1 MTPVKM
7 SKADPKNAERAA
19 EHFAVKILGCIKTV
33 RAVQTQFQRQDMFGS
48 DVIGKN
54 KYGMSHYIQV
64 TTGGKSAVQ
73 QRKKKM
79 ESYPWHSSDRV
90 YVLQMLKFKS
100 KSLIY
105 KFKVLEYWPNETVP
119 REWVDWAAFGTA
131 PNDVK
136 IDKSWFKAIEKPNR
150 TLLK

>member
-19 EHFAVKILGCIKTV
+19 EHFAVKVLGCIKTV
-33 RAVQTQFQRQDMFGS
+33 RAIQTQFQRQDMFGS
-48 DVIGKN
+48 DVIGKLAD
-54 KYGMSHYIQV
+54 GACRYIQV

-90 YVLQMLKFKS
+90 YVLQMMKFKS
-100 KSLIY
+100 KSLISLIY
-105 KFKVLEYWPNETVP
+105 RFKVLEYWPNETAP
-119 REWVDWAAFGTA
+119 RAWVDWAVLGSDS
-131 PNDVK
+131 NDIK
-136 IDKSWFKAIEKPNR
+136 IDKSWFKA
-150 TLLK
+150 LKNSK